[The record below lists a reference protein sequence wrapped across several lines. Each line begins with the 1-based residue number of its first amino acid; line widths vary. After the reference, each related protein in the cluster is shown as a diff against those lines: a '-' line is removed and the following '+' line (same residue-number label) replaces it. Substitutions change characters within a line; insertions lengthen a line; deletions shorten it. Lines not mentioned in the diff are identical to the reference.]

1 MASTSLSSRDSSS
14 NVFHQEHL
22 VTRNKRGQVIGSGG
36 RFRGCTVWLTGFSGA
51 GKSTL
56 AFGVEEYLIQHNVYA
71 YTLDG
76 DNVRHGLSS
85 NLGFSPEDR
94 EENIRRIAEVS
105 RLFADS
111 GAICLTSFISPFK
124 GDREKARVIH
134 EKDNLPF
141 FEIFVDTPFNVCETR
156 DTKGLYKKAR
166 SGELKGFTGIDQPY
180 EPPEKPDL
188 TLKAGESTI
197 LDCIE
202 AIVKLL
208 VDKNIIPSV
217 TNGIPRELFLPSDQ
231 LQRRR
236 QEAESLYKI
245 NVSTIDLQWIQIL
258 SEGWATPLKGFM
270 RENEYLQCLHFGV
283 LIEDGKTFSQS
294 IPIVLAVDDSNADAI
309 RNQKEVCLTYDGK
322 SVAIL
327 SNIEVYPHRKE
338 ERICRIFGTN
348 HANHPVIEVINK
360 TGNWLVG
367 GDIQVFEKITWDDG
381 LDAYRLTPK
390 EIQLRLK
397 EMSADAVFAF
407 QLRNPI
413 HNGHALLMQ
422 DTKQK
427 LLDRGYKNP
436 VLLLHPLGGWIK
448 DDDVPLD
455 IRIKQHQAVLEE
467 GVLDPKSTLIA
478 IFPSPM
484 SYAGP
489 KEVQWHAKARIVTG
503 SRFYIV
509 GRDPAGIPHPDKE
522 GHPGEDL
529 YDASH
534 GRKVL
539 KMTPGL
545 SQLEVI
551 DFKVAAYDK
560 KAGSMGFFDPS
571 RKNDFDFISG
581 TKMRSLAR
589 SGQTPPDGFMA
600 VSAWK
605 VLADYYQQASHSN

>member
-1 MASTSLSSRDSSS
+1 M
-14 NVFHQEHL
+14 
-22 VTRNKRGQVIGSGG
+22 
-36 RFRGCTVWLTGFSGA
+36 
-51 GKSTL
+51 
-56 AFGVEEYLIQHNVYA
+56 
-71 YTLDG
+71 
-76 DNVRHGLSS
+76 
-85 NLGFSPEDR
+85 
-94 EENIRRIAEVS
+94 
-105 RLFADS
+105 
-111 GAICLTSFISPFK
+111 
-124 GDREKARVIH
+124 
-134 EKDNLPF
+134 
-141 FEIFVDTPFNVCETR
+141 DTPLNVCETR

-166 SGELKGFTGIDQPY
+166 SGQLKGFTGIDQPY
-180 EPPEKPDL
+180 EPPEKPEL

-208 VDKNIIPSV
+208 IEKNILPSV

-231 LQRRR
+231 LQRRK

-245 NVSTIDLQWIQIL
+245 NVSTIDLQWIQVL

-283 LIEDGKTFSQS
+283 LIDDGKTFSQS
-294 IPIVLAVDDSNADAI
+294 IPIVLSVNDSDADVI
-309 RNQKEVCLTYDGK
+309 RGQKEVCLTYDGK

-338 ERICRIFGTN
+338 ERICRVFGTN
-348 HANHPVIEVINK
+348 HANHPVIEIINK
-360 TGNWLVG
+360 SGNWLVG
-367 GDIQVFEKITWDDG
+367 GDIQVLERITWGDG

-397 EMSADAVFAF
+397 DMSADAVFAF

-413 HNGHALLMQ
+413 HNGHALLMR
-422 DTKQK
+422 DTKLK

-560 KAGSMGFFDPS
+560 KAGGMGFFDPS
-571 RKNDFDFISG
+571 RKDDFDFISG
-581 TKMRSLAR
+581 TKMRGLAR

-600 VSAWK
+600 ASAWK
-605 VLADYYQQASHSN
+605 VLADYYQQ